1 LTDELIEGKDSSD
14 KNAISSPEN
23 NFSSVFKS
31 LLVQRILLEAAF
43 YGILLTGFLAWTSIF
58 VGLRVQTLSNGIAAV
73 LVVLIWMFYGIKFIT
88 DKGADVNLG
97 KLEETKSAEL

>member
-1 LTDELIEGKDSSD
+1 LTDELIEGKESSD
-14 KNAISSPEN
+14 KNGISSSEN

-31 LLVQRILLEAAF
+31 LVVQRILFEAVF

-73 LVVLIWMFYGIKFIT
+73 LVVLIWMFYGVKFIT
-88 DKGADVNLG
+88 DKGANVNLG
-97 KLEETKSAEL
+97 KLEEAKTVEL